1 MVDWYNNPF
10 VLINATLGIIAV
22 VVLLGRGLIL
32 IGQWK
37 GKVDE
42 AQSTFKTNLDSFN
55 KKIRAEIKEI
65 RTETSQIRAEVNQI
79 RIGIGQI
86 RAGIDEIRTDIGQI
100 RAGIDEIRTDI
111 KGIFERIGS
120 ATAIGESPIK
130 LTELG
135 QEISARLDAG
145 EIAESLVPQFR
156 ARVSGMLPYEVQEL
170 CFNYMNGDEF
180 VPHDDVRTLILQ
192 CAFDKGLKRKQVLD
206 VIAIELRDRL
216 LPKQEE

>member
-1 MVDWYNNPF
+1 MVDWFDNPF
-10 VLINATLGIIAV
+10 VLINATLGIITL

-55 KKIRAEIKEI
+55 KEIRAEIKEI
-65 RTETSQIRAEVNQI
+65 RAENNQIRAEI
-79 RIGIGQI
+79 K
-86 RAGIDEIRTDIGQI
+86 
-100 RAGIDEIRTDI
+100 EIRTDI
-111 KGIFERIGS
+111 KGIFERIWP
-120 ATAIGESPIK
+120 ATAISESPIK

-170 CFNYMNGDEF
+170 CFKYMNGDEF

>member
-42 AQSTFKTNLDSFN
+42 ARSTFKTNLDSFN
-55 KKIRAEIKEI
+55 KEIRAEIKEI
-65 RTETSQIRAEVNQI
+65 RI
-79 RIGIGQI
+79 
-86 RAGIDEIRTDIGQI
+86 
-100 RAGIDEIRTDI
+100 GIDEIRTDI
-111 KGIFERIGS
+111 KEIFERIGL
-120 ATAIGESPIK
+120 ATAISESPIK

-156 ARVSGMLPYEVQEL
+156 ARVSGMLPYEVKEL
-170 CFNYMNGDEF
+170 CFKYMNGDEF

-192 CAFDKGLKRKQVLD
+192 CAFDKGLKREQVLD